1 MPYTG
6 AGPMAQ
12 AMLAGTVMAMSE
24 STAVA
29 KASNLTVLA
38 VQTSERIPSLPNVP
52 TMKELGFPSEAFSAG
67 GLIVPA
73 ATPDA
78 VVARLEKACADA
90 VAAEPYKAATEKLN
104 ATARFLSGKDFR
116 KMFDED
122 SVANAEAVKKA
133 GIK

>member
-1 MPYTG
+1 M
-6 AGPMAQ
+6 
-12 AMLAGTVMAMSE
+12 
-24 STAVA
+24 
-29 KASNLTVLA
+29 
-38 VQTSERIPSLPNVP
+38 
-52 TMKELGFPSEAFSAG
+52 
-67 GLIVPA
+67 PA

-90 VAAEPYKAATEKLN
+90 VASEPYKAATEKLN

-116 KMFDED
+116 KMFDDD